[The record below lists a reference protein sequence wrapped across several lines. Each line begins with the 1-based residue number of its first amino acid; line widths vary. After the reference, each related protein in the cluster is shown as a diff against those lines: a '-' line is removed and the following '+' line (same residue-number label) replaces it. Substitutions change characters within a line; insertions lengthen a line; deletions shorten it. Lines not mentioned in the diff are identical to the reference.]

1 MKSVLFDTNIILDI
15 ALKREPFFQDA
26 IKLFT
31 LIDDQKIVGFVTATT
46 ITDIYYLSK
55 KANGHAKTI
64 QFIESLLKIV
74 EIIGVD
80 KTTILKAI
88 SLKIKDFEDGIQV
101 SATLL
106 NDIEVIITRNEKDF
120 IGSNVIVNTPNEFL
134 KNYQN

>member
-26 IKLFT
+26 IKLFS

-55 KANGHAKTI
+55 KANGHTKTI

-74 EIIGVD
+74 EIIGVG
-80 KTTILKAI
+80 KTTILNAI
-88 SLKIKDFEDGIQV
+88 LLKIKDFEDGIQV
-101 SATLL
+101 SAALL
-106 NDIEVIITRNEKDF
+106 SDIEVIITRNEKDF
-120 IGSNVIVNTPNEFL
+120 AHSNLKIISPKEFL
-134 KNYQN
+134 NNF